1 MRHLM
6 LLGPTFRGRHA
17 PGSSRRAFE
26 HKARSRAGLAEG
38 VIEITDRFRPV
49 GILVAILRIAARLLD
64 SDLLPVGV
72 QFVGRHHGWGA
83 RCGCPYPSPS
93 GAPRWSPCRSAQ
105 CPGTHW
111 GTMVQPSSLLLR
123 PSQALWWVALAR
135 RGPALQRKTRSREN
149 CDD

>member
-38 VIEITDRFRPV
+38 VIEITDRLRPV

-72 QFVGRHHGWGA
+72 QFVGHHHEERGA
-83 RCGCPYPSPS
+83 YAR
-93 GAPRWSPCRSAQ
+93 
-105 CPGTHW
+105 TH
-111 GTMVQPSSLLLR
+111 LLAWR
-123 PSQALWWVALAR
+123 NDGYRDAR
-135 RGPALQRKTRSREN
+135 T
-149 CDD
+149 